1 MRALVTGASGF
12 VGQYL
17 VRHLLDAGDEVIA
30 CHNTT
35 EVTDKTPLLIS
46 HPENKFVSKHAQ
58 WQPIDIGN
66 SASVREV
73 FAQVRPEVIYH
84 LAGIAF
90 VPEAEE
96 NFERALA
103 INVGGTQAIYQACA
117 QLSLDATILLVSS
130 AEVYGRIL
138 PQELPVSETVALRP
152 SNNYSLT
159 KVMAEFV
166 ATRYSHIHSV
176 IARPFNH
183 IGPGQ
188 NERFVA
194 PNFARQLAEI
204 SRGEAKP
211 VMRVGNLDSL
221 RDFTDVRDIV
231 RAYRLAAVKGKG
243 IYNLGSGRA
252 VSVETV
258 LKTLIEVSG
267 LNVTLE
273 SDPYRMRASEVP
285 EVRADIT
292 KALRDLSWKPEL
304 GLRETLDAVY
314 AHALERH

>member
-35 EVTDKTPLLIS
+35 EITDKTPFLIS
-46 HPENKFVSKHAQ
+46 HPENKFVSKRAQ

-73 FAQVRPEVIYH
+73 FAHVRPEVVYH

-117 QLSLDATILLVSS
+117 QLALDATILLVSS

-138 PQELPVSETVALRP
+138 PQELPVSEGVALRP

-166 ATRYSHIHSV
+166 ATRYSHIRSI

-188 NERFVA
+188 NDRFVA
-194 PNFARQLAEI
+194 PNFARQLAQI
-204 SRGEAKP
+204 SRGEAPP
-211 VMRVGNLDSL
+211 VMRVGNLESL

-231 RAYRLAAVKGKG
+231 RAYRLAAVKGSG
-243 IYNLGSGRA
+243 VYNFGSGKA
-252 VSVETV
+252 VSVETI

-273 SDPYRMRASEVP
+273 SDPDRMRASEVP
-285 EVRADIT
+285 EVRADIS
-292 KALRDLSWKPEL
+292 KALHDLAWKPEI

-314 AHALERH
+314 AHALERC